1 MFTELQVG
9 KQTVITDSVVA
20 VNQAKYFVFFGV
32 LKYPIIYFLH
42 ILPYLASNIAIEP
55 PKDIF
60 WIFLVVDFLTL
71 VLLYVLIQK
80 DYKKTGIDYDEDVDK
95 QVHKAILK
103 ERKAARDANQKQN
116 QESSKMDA
124 SVRKQLHNHL
134 RRGKSIKTL
143 TSRNTSRRNHNVKV
157 IPKRPEPNSKS
168 NRSTSVAKKIVNTY
182 TKTVSDQV
190 ERVRLIL
197 LMTIKTPIKLNEVMK
212 RLDENDNGL
221 LSMNEFLVLV
231 KRIAKASKSLE
242 SNLPQEVLDATWQ
255 AVVLCSGLDT
265 DGDGEVTIKDEI
277 NHGSVENW

>member
-20 VNQAKYFVFFGV
+20 VNQAKYFVFLGV

-134 RRGKSIKTL
+134 R
-143 TSRNTSRRNHNVKV
+143 
-157 IPKRPEPNSKS
+157 
-168 NRSTSVAKKIVNTY
+168 
-182 TKTVSDQV
+182 
-190 ERVRLIL
+190 
-197 LMTIKTPIKLNEVMK
+197 
-212 RLDENDNGL
+212 
-221 LSMNEFLVLV
+221 
-231 KRIAKASKSLE
+231 
-242 SNLPQEVLDATWQ
+242 
-255 AVVLCSGLDT
+255 
-265 DGDGEVTIKDEI
+265 
-277 NHGSVENW
+277 